1 MASHALTRDGISI
14 AYDDRGVGDL
24 ALVCLPGW
32 CSDRFQFSP
41 VVDFLAERHRTI
53 VVDWRGHG
61 ESDRPASDYGYGQ
74 MVEDVLAVV
83 ESAQV
88 DRIVPVAA
96 SHAGW
101 VALELRRRLGDR
113 VAGCVFLSWMV
124 LGAPPPFLAGL
135 RRMQDADGW
144 EEVKNQLF
152 GMWRGAGN
160 HAGVEAQ
167 LARMDSYGA
176 ETWMRAGREI
186 ESAYTRF
193 GAPVD
198 VLSSLDAPVKSLHVY
213 AQPDDPAELEA
224 QQNFASE
231 HAWFSV
237 RRLEAASHFPQFE
250 LPDETARLVE
260 DFVSKL

>member
-1 MASHALTRDGISI
+1 MASDALTKDGISI
-14 AYDDRGVGDL
+14 AYDDRGVGDT
-24 ALVCLPGW
+24 ALICLPGW

-41 VVDFLAERHRTI
+41 VVDSLADRRRTI

-61 ESDRPASDYGYGQ
+61 ESDRPAADFGYRD

-83 ESAQV
+83 DATQV
-88 DRIVPVAA
+88 ERFVPVAA

-101 VALELRRRLGDR
+101 VSLELRRLLGDR

-124 LGAPPPFLAGL
+124 LGAPAPFLAGL
-135 RRMQDADGW
+135 ERMQQPDGW

-152 GMWRGAGN
+152 GMWRGGGN
-160 HAGVEAQ
+160 HPGVEAQ

-186 ESAYTRF
+186 HSAYSGF
-193 GAPVD
+193 GAPLD
-198 VLSSLDAPVKSLHVY
+198 VLSSLDPPVKALHVY
-213 AQPDDPAELEA
+213 AQPDDPGELAA
-224 QQNFASE
+224 QESFASE
-231 HAWFSV
+231 HDWFSV
-237 RRLEAASHFPQFE
+237 HRLEAASHFPQFE